1 MKMAVESG
9 DEAGEGRLTECRLG
23 EDVGRLYTPAPLG
36 SFSSVTS
43 GTSYNYKHTLA
54 SRLTARSYV
63 LITLMV
69 LGNMKSR
76 HNRVEDACECVSSQ
90 IPAITSPTLGASV
103 EDKIPL
109 LAGLLDAHSL
119 LLSPHSLVPD
129 KHPVL
134 ALDRLSNTTCEVRVV
149 HVLERGSESLTC
161 TSARCPGPFPVM
173 DLGYILCH
181 VIVQA
186 EPRRCSNRKPGQLAI

>member
-54 SRLTARSYV
+54 SRLTTRSYV

-109 LAGLLDAHSL
+109 LAGLLDAHSI

-129 KHPVL
+129 KHV
-134 ALDRLSNTTCEVRVV
+134 
-149 HVLERGSESLTC
+149 
-161 TSARCPGPFPVM
+161 
-173 DLGYILCH
+173 
-181 VIVQA
+181 
-186 EPRRCSNRKPGQLAI
+186 K